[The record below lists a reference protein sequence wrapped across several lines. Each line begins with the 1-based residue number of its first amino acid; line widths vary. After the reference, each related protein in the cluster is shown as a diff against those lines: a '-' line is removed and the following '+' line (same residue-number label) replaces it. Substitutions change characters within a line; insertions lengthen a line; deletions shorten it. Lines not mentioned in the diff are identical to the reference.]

1 MCKKLVES
9 KVPSNIR
16 VMVQHFHQG
25 NSSRSMRKGHSYM
38 TRCRLLDKENRIF
51 IGEGVAYCSCNDT
64 PNRHLGRN
72 VAVGRA
78 MKSAGLESV
87 ISE

>member
-9 KVPSNIR
+9 KVPATIK

-25 NSSRSMRKGHSYM
+25 NSTRSMRKGHDYM
-38 TRCRLLDKENRIF
+38 TRCRLLDKEKRVF
-51 IGEGVAYCSCNDT
+51 ISEGVAYCSRNDT
-64 PNRHLGRN
+64 PSRHIGRN

-78 MKSAGLESV
+78 MKHAGLDSI